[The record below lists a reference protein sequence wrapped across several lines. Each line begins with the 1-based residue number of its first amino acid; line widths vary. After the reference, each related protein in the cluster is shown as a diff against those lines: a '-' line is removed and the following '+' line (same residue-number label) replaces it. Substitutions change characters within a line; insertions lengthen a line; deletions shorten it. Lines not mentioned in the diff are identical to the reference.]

1 MDRPHALQTA
11 ITPWEVE
18 EELEQKGRTAFQGP
32 PPVKELAAAK
42 AKLFEG
48 MTPEEAADIADLL
61 FKPHH
66 PPKPLPG
73 PPPIT

>member
-1 MDRPHALQTA
+1 M
-11 ITPWEVE
+11 
-18 EELEQKGRTAFQGP
+18 
-32 PPVKELAAAK
+32 KELAAAK

-48 MTPEEAADIADLL
+48 MTPEEAADIADML